1 MLVQVLLLGTMTLLF
16 IRHRARVDLVIIVAF
31 LSVLE
36 CLGWL
41 CREFDLVLKWL
52 GLLIADRQPPGCSR
66 GLGMTR

>member
-52 GLLIADRQPPGCSR
+52 GLLIADRQSPGCSR